1 MRFACIPDASCTM
14 RSPLSSLVPGGS
26 FLHSQCF
33 LCELPHALPVRYTV
47 RSLFPF
53 LVHSLMHSPIVPVH
67 FTGVPLYATS
77 CLFSHVF
84 FSPSMFPGLSLC
96 IPLNWTSVLP
106 WVLSCTPLHKT
117 PHLPPMSSWW
127 GASCIPVACTVLVAP
142 CVS

>member
-67 FTGVPLYATS
+67 FTGVPLYVTP

-84 FSPSMFPGLSLC
+84 FPFYVPRAFAMHSLE
-96 IPLNWTSVLP
+96 LDVRSAMSSFVHSLTQNSY
-106 WVLSCTPLHKT
+106 
-117 PHLPPMSSWW
+117 LPPMSSWW